1 MAGALLSGKRALI
14 VEDEAMVA
22 MLLEDCLQ
30 EIGCLVVATASKL
43 EEALALAGSAEID
56 FAILDLNLSG
66 KLSYPVAD
74 ALAARGIPFV
84 FSSGYGAGALP
95 PHFQHRPTIGKPFH
109 PDELEAAVGQALQ
122 APS

>member
-30 EIGCLVVATASKL
+30 EIGCLVAATASRL
-43 EEALALAGSAEID
+43 DEALALAGSAAID
-56 FAILDLNLSG
+56 FAILDLNLNG

-74 ALAARGIPFV
+74 ALVARGIPFV
-84 FSSGYGAGALP
+84 FSTGYGAGALP
-95 PHFQHRPTIGKPFH
+95 PHFQRVPTIGKPFD
-109 PDELEAAVGQALQ
+109 PQELEDAVASALRPP
-122 APS
+122 A